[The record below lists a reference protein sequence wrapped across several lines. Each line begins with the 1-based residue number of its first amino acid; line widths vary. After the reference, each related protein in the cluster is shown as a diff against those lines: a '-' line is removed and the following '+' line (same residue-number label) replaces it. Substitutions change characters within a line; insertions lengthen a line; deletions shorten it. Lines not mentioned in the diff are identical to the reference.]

1 MAGVPTLERERESR
15 KVTTYLPDNSL
26 RNGYWSLLGD
36 IVRELNSTRW
46 LTYQLFR
53 RDLFAFYKQSLLG
66 AFWVVFVP
74 LVTVGTFIV
83 LKGSGVLAVGT
94 VDAPYPVYAAVGIGI
109 WQLFSQGLIS
119 GANSLVAGGE
129 MITRINFSKKSLIIA
144 SMGRSVVSFVVVV
157 ILFALLLG
165 YYATQGYALPLAP
178 TLLLVPL
185 ALLPMVFIT
194 MGLSFY
200 LALIN
205 GVVRD
210 VGTMLGM
217 VLTFLMLLTPVLYER
232 PRLEPGAADMARLL
246 DSITEYNPLYYL
258 VAAPRELLFT
268 GTVTELAPFLIS
280 SGASVL
286 LFLVSIV
293 GFHLTETRIAERI

>member
-1 MAGVPTLERERESR
+1 MPSAERERESR
-15 KVTTYLPDNSL
+15 KVTSYLPDNSL
-26 RNGYWSLLGD
+26 RNGYLSLLGD
-36 IVRELNSTRW
+36 IVRELVSNRW

-83 LKGSGVLAVGT
+83 LKGSGVVAVGT
-94 VDAPYPVYAAVGIGI
+94 VQAPYPVYAAIGIGI
-109 WQLFSQGLIS
+109 WQLFSQGLVA

-144 SMGRSVVSFVVVV
+144 SMGRTLVSFGVVLV
-157 ILFALLLG
+157 LLG
-165 YYATQGYALPLAP
+165 VLLIYYATQGYTLTLRPA
-178 TLLLVPL
+178 LLLVPFS
-185 ALLPMVFIT
+185 LLPMLLIT
-194 MGLSFY
+194 LGLSFY

-217 VLTFLMLLTPVLYER
+217 LLTFLMLLTPVLYER
-232 PRLEPGAADMARLL
+232 PRLAADAAQMSRLL
-246 DSITEYNPLYYL
+246 DAVTEYNPLYYF
-258 VAAPRELLFT
+258 VAAPRELLLN
-268 GTVTELAPFLIS
+268 GNVSEPKAFLIS
-280 SGASVL
+280 SAASVV
-286 LFLVSIV
+286 LFAVSVV

>member
-1 MAGVPTLERERESR
+1 
-15 KVTTYLPDNSL
+15 
-26 RNGYWSLLGD
+26 
-36 IVRELNSTRW
+36 
-46 LTYQLFR
+46 
-53 RDLFAFYKQSLLG
+53 
-66 AFWVVFVP
+66 
-74 LVTVGTFIV
+74 
-83 LKGSGVLAVGT
+83 
-94 VDAPYPVYAAVGIGI
+94 
-109 WQLFSQGLIS
+109 
-119 GANSLVAGGE
+119 

-157 ILFALLLG
+157 ILFGLLLG

-185 ALLPMVFIT
+185 ALLPMLFIT

-232 PRLEPGAADMARLL
+232 PALEPGAADMARLL

-268 GTVTELAPFLIS
+268 GTVTELSAFLVS
-280 SGASVL
+280 SGVSVL
-286 LFLVSIV
+286 LFVVSIV